1 MSGSEKII
9 IYVANFLGINSQ
21 NVMDSFLCE
30 NKAQLVLSWQMRHK
44 SKTKKR
50 QVISR
55 KKDYSVR
62 HFISV
67 LSTAR

>member
-9 IYVANFLGINSQ
+9 IYVANFLGIKSQ

-62 HFISV
+62 HFTSV